1 MEIVVDAKISMVLV
15 KKSSLNSFY
24 VWLVPNLLKLSLV
37 VGDDPKRWD
46 VVGSD
51 DPGLSFLFPVVACC
65 LVSG

>member
-1 MEIVVDAKISMVLV
+1 MDAKISMVLV

-51 DPGLSFLFPVVACC
+51 DPGLSFLFPVVASC